1 MAYEAKPNSG
11 TLFKNDRKQTE
22 KHPDYTGSWKD
33 ANGKEW
39 QLAAWVKQ
47 GAKGSFMSL
56 SASEKRESTTTT
68 QASTTSVDLP
78 F

>member
-39 QLAAWVKQ
+39 QLAAWVKP
-47 GAKGSFMSL
+47 GKKGNFLSI
-56 SASEKRESTTTT
+56 SASEKQTTTT
-68 QASTTSVDLP
+68 AETTDLP